1 MKPFVKAGDLTA
13 TIHAAIQAAGAY
25 APMWMV
31 ENWIMQAKSARRF
44 GLDIGWAG
52 YRIDPTETAATFTA
66 ELEAI
71 ERGDVVR
78 TCEDCGC
85 PIVPN
90 WYAGEGAAMPNYYC
104 TPCNAVRWQ
113 AYLATLQPMRP
124 ARSETWGT

>member
-13 TIHAAIQAAGAY
+13 TIHGAILASNAY
-25 APMWMV
+25 APLWMV
-31 ENWIMQAKSARRF
+31 ENWIQQAKSARRF

-52 YRIDPTETAATFTA
+52 YRIDPIETAVVFIA

-78 TCEDCGC
+78 TCQDCGSA
-85 PIVPN
+85 IVPN
-90 WYAGEGAAMPNYYC
+90 WYAGEGAVAPNALC
-104 TPCNAVRWQ
+104 DRCNIVRWQ
-113 AYLATLQPMRP
+113 AYLATLTPVRS